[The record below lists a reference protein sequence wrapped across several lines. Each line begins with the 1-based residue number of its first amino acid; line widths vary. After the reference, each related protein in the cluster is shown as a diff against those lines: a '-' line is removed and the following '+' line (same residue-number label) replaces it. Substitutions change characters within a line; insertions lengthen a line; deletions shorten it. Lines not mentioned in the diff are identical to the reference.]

1 MFNRYKSK
9 NNSNFIVKYLKN
21 KVKEKIY
28 TKNMFKCIVYT
39 DNVKTSKY
47 INILRAY
54 RNLILNFNKKYNGIS
69 IQYNGKKENKN
80 SIINFLKKK
89 SNYHLNIYLRH
100 FIDKKFIIDLIKKYK
115 NKISIT
121 SDNILK
127 I

>member
-1 MFNRYKSK
+1 MVKSKKKKCLIDIKVK

-54 RNLILNFNKKYNGIS
+54 RNLILNFSKKY
-69 IQYNGKKENKN
+69 Y
-80 SIINFLKKK
+80 FLC
-89 SNYHLNIYLRH
+89 
-100 FIDKKFIIDLIKKYK
+100 FLIKK
-115 NKISIT
+115 
-121 SDNILK
+121 
-127 I
+127 